1 MAVECGGDP
10 RRYLLPSLPATS
22 PLQKFSSAIV
32 CHFPGFC
39 PGSPPALFQ
48 NLLEVRLLSQPRELT
63 PQKGSVEGE
72 SRSLRGIAG
81 SRGMRAK
88 ERAAG
93 PPGCGSHLQ
102 RTVGKPVRDG
112 CGDSWRAWRRTH
124 AILARQLSHALHCFP
139 SSGSLA
145 CWPYPHPQVTSRT
158 KSNLLVPSVGSE
170 LQYHDLGDRWLLWPK
185 TARQREQG

>member
-1 MAVECGGDP
+1 MWGGSQKVPAPLTACRFPAAEVQLSHILPFPWLLSGQPTSPTSKPPGGMSPFPAQGADSPEGKCGG
-10 RRYLLPSLPATS
+10 
-22 PLQKFSSAIV
+22 
-32 CHFPGFC
+32 
-39 PGSPPALFQ
+39 
-48 NLLEVRLLSQPRELT
+48 
-63 PQKGSVEGE
+63 GE
-72 SRSLRGIAG
+72 QEWRGIAG

-139 SSGSLA
+139 SSGSLV
-145 CWPYPHPQVTSRT
+145 CWPYSHPQVTSRT